1 MILVVDDDPKIR
13 RLLKVEL
20 RAHEYR
26 TAEAANGNEALD
38 QFDKRKPWLVL
49 LDLMLPDMD
58 GLEVLRRIREHSPT
72 PVVVVSAKTA
82 DLDRIRGLQLGADD
96 YIVKPF
102 NPEEVVER
110 VKAVLRRTRQPRRRT
125 EGRRVDLDNVVIDL
139 DGHSVTVEGRPVALS
154 PKEWQLL
161 EQLATHPGRTLLHE
175 DLLERTWGQQYRDDV
190 QFLRVWISRL
200 RQKIERN
207 PAQPRLIRTVQGVGY
222 VLDTSPQ
229 PPDFPPALVA
239 SSNNN

>member
-20 RAHEYR
+20 KAHDYR
-26 TAEAANGNEALD
+26 YAEAANGAEALD
-38 QFDKRKPWLVL
+38 QFEKKKPWLIL

-58 GLEVLRRIREHSPT
+58 GLEVLQRIRQRSPV
-72 PVVVVSAKTA
+72 PVVVVSAKHS
-82 DLDRIRGLQLGADD
+82 DIDRIKGLQLGADD

-110 VKAVLRRTRQPRRRT
+110 VKAVLRRTGQPRRRS

-139 DGHSVTVEGRPVALS
+139 DSHNVTVEGRPILLS

-175 DLLERTWGQQYRDDV
+175 DLLERTWGPQYRDDV

-222 VLDTSPQ
+222 VLDTTPQ
-229 PPDFPPALVA
+229 FPENEPPAPALVPIR
-239 SSNNN
+239 

>member
-20 RAHEYR
+20 KSHFR
-26 TAEAANGNEALD
+26 TIEASNAVEALD
-38 QFDKRKPWLVL
+38 IVEKRKPWLVL

-58 GLEVLRRIREHSPT
+58 GLELLRRIREVSPV
-72 PVVVVSAKTA
+72 PVVVVSAKTT
-82 DLDRIRGLQLGADD
+82 DMDRISGLKLGADD
-96 YIVKPF
+96 YVVKPF
-102 NPEEVVER
+102 NTDELVER
-110 VKAVLRRTRQPRRRT
+110 IKAVLRRARPVRRRP
-125 EGRRVDLDNVVIDL
+125 EGRRVDLDDVVIDL
-139 DGHSVTVEGRPVALS
+139 DGHGVTVEGRPVTLS

-161 EQLATHPGRTLLHE
+161 EQLATYPGRTLLHE
-175 DLLERTWGQQYRDDV
+175 DLLVRTWGEQYRDDV

-229 PPDFPPALVA
+229 APDVA
-239 SSNNN
+239 SA

>member
-13 RLLKVEL
+13 RLLKAEL
-20 RAHEYR
+20 KSHFRVIE
-26 TAEAANGNEALD
+26 AENASEALEMVE
-38 QFDKRKPWLVL
+38 KKHPWLVL

-58 GLEVLRRIREHSPT
+58 GLELLRRIRDLSPV
-72 PVVVVSAKTA
+72 PIVVLSAKTT
-82 DLDRIRGLQLGADD
+82 DVDRISGLRQGADD
-96 YIVKPF
+96 YVNKPYSSG
-102 NPEEVVER
+102 ELVER
-110 VKAVLRRTRQPRRRT
+110 IKAVLRRARPVRRHPD
-125 EGRRVDLDNVVIDL
+125 GHRVDLDDVVIDL
-139 DGHSVTVEGRPVALS
+139 DGHNVTVEGRQVPLS

-161 EQLATHPGRTLLHE
+161 EQLASYPGRTLLHE
-175 DLLERTWGQQYRDDV
+175 DLLVRTWGEQYRDDV

-229 PPDFPPALVA
+229 SEAGPAA
-239 SSNNN
+239 

>member
-1 MILVVDDDPKIR
+1 MILLVDDEPKIR
-13 RLLKVEL
+13 RLLRTEL
-20 RAHEYR
+20 KAHDYR
-26 TAEAANGNEALD
+26 TCEAVDGAEALK
-38 QFDKRKPWLVL
+38 QFEKHKPWLVL

-58 GLEVLRRIREHSPT
+58 GLEVLKRIREQSPV
-72 PVVVVSAKTA
+72 PVVVVSAKHS
-82 DLDRIRGLQLGADD
+82 DIDRIKGLQLGADD

-110 VKAVLRRTRQPRRRT
+110 VKAVLRRTRQPRRRP

-139 DGHSVTVEGRPVALS
+139 DTHTVTVEGRPVTLS

-175 DLLERTWGQQYRDDV
+175 DLLERTWGPQYRDDV

-222 VLDTSPQ
+222 VLDTTPQ
-229 PPDFPPALVA
+229 FPETPEPALTR
-239 SSNNN
+239 

>member
-13 RLLKVEL
+13 RLLRVEL
-20 RAHEYR
+20 KAHDYR
-26 TAEAANGNEALD
+26 ICEAADGNEALD
-38 QFDKRKPWLVL
+38 QFDRKKPWLIL

-58 GLEVLRRIREHSPT
+58 GLEVLKRIREHSPV
-72 PVVVVSAKTA
+72 PVVVVSAKHS
-82 DLDRIRGLQLGADD
+82 DIDRIKGLQLGADD

-110 VKAVLRRTRQPRRRT
+110 VKAVLRRTQRPRQRR

-139 DGHSVTVEGRPVALS
+139 ESHNVTVEGRPVPLS

-175 DLLERTWGQQYRDDV
+175 DLLERTWGPQYRDDV

-222 VLDTSPQ
+222 VLDTTPQ
-229 PPDFPPALVA
+229 FPETPEPSEPVLAR
-239 SSNNN
+239 

>member
-13 RLLKVEL
+13 RLLRVEL

-26 TAEAANGNEALD
+26 TFEAASGSEALE

-58 GLEVLRRIREHSPT
+58 GLDVLRRIREQSPV

-82 DLDRIRGLQLGADD
+82 DLDRIKGLQLGADD

-110 VKAVLRRTRQPRRRT
+110 VRAVLRRTRQPRRPAG
-125 EGRRVDLDNVVIDL
+125 GRRVDLDNVVIDL
-139 DGHSVTVEGRPVALS
+139 DSHTVTVEGRPVTLS

-161 EQLATHPGRTLLHE
+161 EQLASHPGRTLLHE
-175 DLLERTWGQQYRDDV
+175 DLLEKTWGPQYRDDV

-207 PAQPRLIRTVQGVGY
+207 PAEPEYVITVAGVGY
-222 VLDTSPQ
+222 LLQ
-229 PPDFPPALVA
+229 A
-239 SSNNN
+239 